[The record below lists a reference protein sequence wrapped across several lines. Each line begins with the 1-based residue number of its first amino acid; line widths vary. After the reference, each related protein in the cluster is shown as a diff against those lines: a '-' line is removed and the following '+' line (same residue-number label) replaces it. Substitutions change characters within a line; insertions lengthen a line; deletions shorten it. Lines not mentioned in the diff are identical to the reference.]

1 MRRFALAALGLIA
14 ISTITPAQAGN
25 IFKGRQLFAEHCARC
40 HGMNGRP
47 VLPGTP
53 DLSRGEGLMAPDQR
67 LLQSLRFGKGL
78 MPGFEAILRG
88 RELLDVLVYTRS
100 LQR

>member
-1 MRRFALAALGLIA
+1 MRRFALPILGLLA
-14 ISTITPAQAGN
+14 ISTITPAEAGN
-25 IFKGRQLFAEHCARC
+25 IFKGRQLYGQHCARC
-40 HGMNGRP
+40 HGNNGRP
-47 VLPGTP
+47 ALPGTP

-67 LLQSLRFGKGL
+67 LLRSLRFGKGL
-78 MPGFEAILRG
+78 MPGFEGILRG